1 MSTMN
6 LSRTR
11 TWSSLWRQRASRH
24 EQRRRRA
31 LKLFHRFLVAL
42 KHNFAEWQQRA
53 VLRRLERTAA
63 DIEASRVFWHEDVS

>member
-6 LSRTR
+6 LNRTK
-11 TWSSLWRQRASRH
+11 TWSYFSSLWS
-24 EQRRRRA
+24 A
-31 LKLFHRFLVAL
+31 LKL
-42 KHNFAEWQQRA
+42 NFAEWQQRV